1 MKILFT
7 GATGVLGSAAIPH
20 LIEAGH
26 EVVGVG
32 RTDLDLF
39 DRAAVGEAVAG
50 CDAVFH
56 FATAMPAHDQ
66 MTDREAW
73 RPNDRLRDEA
83 TANLVDAAIEQGVS
97 TFVQESVAFV
107 YADGGAGWLDED
119 APLDPPFG
127 AIDSALVAESH
138 VARFTAQGGRG
149 IVLRLGRLY
158 GPGRVSAP
166 YLAAVAAR
174 KLPLIGRGDN
184 YVSHLHIGDAGA
196 AVAAAL
202 DAPAGIYNV
211 VEDEPVTAAEE
222 MDVLVE
228 ALGVRAPRRVPAWL
242 ARRLVGTATGL
253 MTVSHRVSNRR
264 FREAAGWSPEYSS
277 VSEGWPAVVANDRR
291 ARMQV

>member
-7 GATGVLGSAAIPH
+7 GATGVLGSAASP
-20 LIEAGH
+20 ASDR
-26 EVVGVG
+26 G
-32 RTDLDLF
+32 RP
-39 DRAAVGEAVAG
+39 RGGGGRPSRPRPVRPGGSGEAVAG

-66 MTDREAW
+66 MTEREAW
-73 RPNDRLRDEA
+73 RPTTACGTKA

-97 TFVQESVAFV
+97 TFLQESVAFA

-166 YLAAVAAR
+166 YLEAVAAR

-184 YVSHLHIGDAGA
+184 YVSHLHITTPGRRWQQPSTPR
-196 AVAAAL
+196 
-202 DAPAGIYNV
+202 PASTTWWRTSRS
-211 VEDEPVTAAEE
+211 P
-222 MDVLVE
+222 
-228 ALGVRAPRRVPAWL
+228 RPRRW
-242 ARRLVGTATGL
+242 TC
-253 MTVSHRVSNRR
+253 
-264 FREAAGWSPEYSS
+264 W
-277 VSEGWPAVVANDRR
+277 
-291 ARMQV
+291 

>member
-7 GATGVLGSAAIPH
+7 GATGVIGSAAVPH
-20 LIEAGH
+20 LTEAGH

-32 RTDLDLF
+32 RADLDLF
-39 DRAAVGEAVAG
+39 DRAAVDEAVAG
-50 CDAVFH
+50 YEAVFH
-56 FATAMPAHDQ
+56 FATAMPSQRQ
-66 MTDREAW
+66 MTEREAW
-73 RPNDRLRDEA
+73 RLNDRLRDEA

-97 TFVQESVAFV
+97 NFLQESVAFA

-119 APLDPPFG
+119 APLEPPFG
-127 AIDSALVAESH
+127 AIDSALVAEGH

-158 GPGRVSAP
+158 GPGRVSGP
-166 YLAAVAAR
+166 YMEAVAAR

-184 YVSHLHIGDAGA
+184 YVSHLHIDDAGT

-222 MDVLVE
+222 MDLLVE
-228 ALGVRAPRRVPAWL
+228 ALAVRSPRRIPGWL
-242 ARRLVGTATGL
+242 ARRLVGPATGL
-253 MTVSHRVSNRR
+253 MTVSHRVSNRK
-264 FREAAGWSPEYSS
+264 FREASGWSPEFPS
-277 VSEGWPAVVANDRR
+277 VVQGWPAVVADDGR
-291 ARMQV
+291 ARIQV

>member
-7 GATGVLGSAAIPH
+7 GATGVLGTAAIPH

-39 DRAAVGEAVAG
+39 DRAAVGRAVAG

-56 FATAMPAHDQ
+56 FATAMPAQ
-66 MTDREAW
+66 AEMTKREAW
-73 RPNDRLRDEA
+73 RINDRLREEA
-83 TANLVDAAIEQGVS
+83 TANLVDAAIEQRVS
-97 TFVQESVAFV
+97 TFVQESVAFA
-107 YADGGAGWLDED
+107 YADGGAGWLDE
-119 APLDPPFG
+119 AVPLDPPFG
-127 AIDSALVAESH
+127 AIDSAMVAEAH

-158 GPGRVSAP
+158 GPGPVSGP
-166 YLAAVAAR
+166 YLEAVSAR

-184 YVSHLHIGDAGA
+184 YVSHLHIDDAGA

-202 DAPAGIYNV
+202 DAPAGAYNV

-228 ALGVRAPRRVPAWL
+228 TLGARHPRRVPAWL
-242 ARRLVGTATGL
+242 ARRLVGPATGL
-253 MTVSHRVSNRR
+253 MTVSHRVSNGR

-277 VSEGWPAVVANDRR
+277 VCEGWPAIVADDRR